1 MQEHMQQ
8 PEAEL
13 EELTQIYVGRGL
25 TYYLAKQVSD
35 CKPTKKT
42 TSRGIDLSTHDVN
55 HQNDFCNVFTRSCYI
70 L

>member
-1 MQEHMQQ
+1 MQEHMQR

-35 CKPTKKT
+35 CKPTKKIYFK
-42 TSRGIDLSTHDVN
+42 GD
-55 HQNDFCNVFTRSCYI
+55 RSI
-70 L
+70 NS